1 MTNRRELTPFR
12 LDKRESSRR
21 LRVLATGTFD
31 ILHPGHLTY
40 LEEGR
45 KLGDELWVIVAR
57 DIHVKHKPP
66 PVMSEE
72 HRLRMVAALKGVD
85 KAILGSSKD
94 IFEFLPEIRPDVIAL
109 GPDQHFDE
117 KWLETELEKRGLR
130 ARVVRIRAVESHIL
144 ASSSAL
150 TARLAERFQPELRQ
164 MAGVAGRLGKVRNP
178 AARRLATSIA
188 LELIG
193 TGLSEKVEA
202 RDGAL
207 LFWYRSRPF
216 LELRPA
222 GTFVEVTFRP
232 AFGAVFRERETL
244 PGYRPAAPSPRG
256 GFRGARFRISRE
268 GELPAFRRMVRRSVR
283 SAASHGSEKV
293 RS

>member
-1 MTNRRELTPFR
+1 MT
-12 LDKRESSRR
+12 
-21 LRVLATGTFD
+21 RVLATGTFD
-31 ILHPGHLTY
+31 LLHPGHLTY
-40 LEEGR
+40 LEEAR

-57 DIHVKHKPP
+57 DVHVKHKPP
-66 PVMSEE
+66 PVMPEE
-72 HRLRMVAALKGVD
+72 HRLRMVAALKAVD
-85 KAILGSSKD
+85 RALLGSSKD

-117 KWLETELEKRGLR
+117 RWLESELELRGLR
-130 ARVVRIRAVESHIL
+130 ARVVRVRAVEPHLL

-164 MAGVAGRLGKVRNP
+164 MAGVAGRLGKVRSP
-178 AARRLATSIA
+178 AARQLATAVA

-193 TGLSEKVEA
+193 TGLSERVEA

-207 LFWYRSRPF
+207 LFWHRSRPF

-222 GTFVEVTFRP
+222 GNFVEVTFRP
-232 AFGAVFRERETL
+232 AFGAVFREREPL
-244 PGYRPAAPSPRG
+244 PGYKPLAPSPRG

-268 GELPAFRRMVRRSVR
+268 RELPVLRRMVRRAVR
-283 SAASHGSEKV
+283 SAAGHGAGK
-293 RS
+293 R